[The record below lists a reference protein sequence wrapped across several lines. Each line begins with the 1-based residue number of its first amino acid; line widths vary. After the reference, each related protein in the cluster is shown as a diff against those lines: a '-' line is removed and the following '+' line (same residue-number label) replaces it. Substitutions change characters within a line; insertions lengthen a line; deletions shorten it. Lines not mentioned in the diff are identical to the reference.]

1 MLTFLKFSQGD
12 IAPDST
18 RSWGLVK
25 TWHFWCGT
33 RADETSANV
42 STLIARIGR
51 VERSAEVAETHCA
64 ATGDWERPWEWIY
77 HRRRHSICDCKTVR
91 SDARQPVLVRLRS
104 TRWTDRSIKVDPIH
118 CRIVSVAI
126 MKPFEGLILQKL
138 ETLLSHFIQEFF
150 NNFEFKIHRIGRR
163 TIRLL

>member
-1 MLTFLKFSQGD
+1 MLTFLKFSRGD

-25 TWHFWCGT
+25 TWHFWCDT

-77 HRRRHSICDCKTVR
+77 HRRRHSIWDCKTTATRTTAVYSVDGSIDQSR
-91 SDARQPVLVRLRS
+91 PNSLQNCNCPDYETVWGFDSTKARYIIITFHSRTS
-104 TRWTDRSIKVDPIH
+104 
-118 CRIVSVAI
+118 
-126 MKPFEGLILQKL
+126 
-138 ETLLSHFIQEFF
+138 

-163 TIRLL
+163 TIRLS